1 MQLFKTLCYFI
12 FCTLLLCNQAFS
24 QDSVNI
30 KSSVDST
37 VQIFNFNTASTII
50 NTVNKQR
57 VTWVAGAHI
66 VGYVGSLAG
75 LYTIW
80 YKNYPQTNF
89 HFINDNKEWMQVDKV
104 GHAYSAYIES
114 RAGLEMWK
122 WTGMSK
128 NKSIWMGG
136 LTGAAYQTTI
146 EILDGFSAEWGWSWG
161 DFAANTL
168 GSGLLIS
175 QELAWG
181 EQRISYKFSFHKK
194 KYTDEQLNERS
205 NQLYGRSLPERM
217 FKDYNAQTYW
227 LSINLKSFFKQSK
240 LPNWLNLAVGYGA
253 ENLFGPYANAWT
265 DINKNLVIRNDWSR
279 YRQFYIAPD
288 IDFTRIKT
296 KSKFLKA
303 VFFALNAFKFPSPS
317 IEFSQGK
324 LRWNW
329 IHF

>member
-136 LTGAAYQTTI
+136 LKIGRA
-146 EILDGFSAEWGWSWG
+146 SC
-161 DFAANTL
+161 
-168 GSGLLIS
+168 
-175 QELAWG
+175 
-181 EQRISYKFSFHKK
+181 R
-194 KYTDEQLNERS
+194 ERVS
-205 NQLYGRSLPERM
+205 NC
-217 FKDYNAQTYW
+217 
-227 LSINLKSFFKQSK
+227 
-240 LPNWLNLAVGYGA
+240 V
-253 ENLFGPYANAWT
+253 
-265 DINKNLVIRNDWSR
+265 
-279 YRQFYIAPD
+279 
-288 IDFTRIKT
+288 
-296 KSKFLKA
+296 
-303 VFFALNAFKFPSPS
+303 
-317 IEFSQGK
+317 
-324 LRWNW
+324 
-329 IHF
+329 

>member
-1 MQLFKTLCYFI
+1 
-12 FCTLLLCNQAFS
+12 LCNQAFS